1 MDDYMKTCDA
11 KPIVFCIHPFSDDFQ
26 KLYSELRDRFK
37 SDYLF
42 VNALDMDNPR
52 SVLRDIVE
60 GIYGAKVVIADLT
73 GSNPNVY
80 YELGLA
86 HALGKKTIILTQA
99 IDELPFDIRAYR
111 VIEYS
116 FNFWAIDSLS
126 DELNKM
132 LAGAVDGSIKFGNPV
147 SDYIPEIEECVLA
160 SNEDLVDLKLP
171 DGEENAESSADEG
184 YLDMLSNIQESA
196 DAFQGE
202 FREMAKDQNELNTKI
217 QSATDEINRVK
228 THAGAHGPLLARN
241 ICRRL
246 AVDLDRYATNFGLH
260 LSHIDESWSVI
271 EDGML
276 SLLESKYVENERGRE
291 DLCSGVTQLMKID
304 AQIDACNDIMQ
315 NFSDEMKQL
324 KGIEKNLTK
333 AIDKLSLQV
342 AKYVALTK
350 SMQSSLQRI
359 RARVQLMDGGV
370 LLPES
375 E

>member
-1 MDDYMKTCDA
+1 MKTCDA

-160 SNEDLVDLKLP
+160 SNEDHVDLKLP

-217 QSATDEINRVK
+217 QSATDEINGVK

-359 RARVQLMDGGV
+359 QARVQLMDGGV